1 MARLGLSGFAGGMG
15 ATAGGSVMARMM
27 RVEEI
32 GVDPALS
39 GVFKINGAVL
49 EEVSESMKESG
60 FDRSEPLVLW
70 KGRGVVVDG
79 HTRLAAAKAA
89 GIVDAPVVEKEFED
103 LNEAVL
109 YAVRRQTDRRN
120 LTQAEIY
127 AMATELRPKL
137 IKDGSGRAAEKLA
150 KLLNVSRSTVEHAR
164 VVEARAEEEVKEAV
178 KSGGMSINQA
188 YGTVRERKEPEK
200 GRGNAGGGGLS
211 GGFGG
216 VGFDDEFGDGDDVEE
231 GILEAGAAGDEGR
244 RGGASKSGLT
254 GGFGGAGF
262 DDEFG
267 DGDDVEEEILEAD
280 GGGGDEGRRGG
291 ASKSGLTGGFGGVG
305 FDDEFGDGDD
315 VEEEILEADGGGD
328 EEGIFDAEDGGGEE
342 CADYESPRIGLDEAV
357 VFILGKGEK
366 RLARE
371 LVEEFAPESERAKFW
386 GLFPPGMEPKGE

>member
-39 GVFKINGAVL
+39 GVFKINEAVL
-49 EEVSESMKESG
+49 EEVLRSMEENG
-60 FDRSEPLVLW
+60 FDRAEPLVLW
-70 KGRGVVVDG
+70 KGKGVVVDG

-89 GIVDAPVVEKEFED
+89 GGVDAPVVEKEFED

-109 YAVRRQTDRRN
+109 YAVRRQTDRSN

-137 IKDGSGRAAEKLA
+137 VKDGSGRAAEKLA
-150 KLLNVSRSTVEHAR
+150 KLLRVSASTVERAWI
-164 VVEARAEEEVKEAV
+164 VDARAGEEVKEAV

-188 YGTVRERKEPEK
+188 YETVREKKEVEK
-200 GRGNAGGGGLS
+200 GG
-211 GGFGG
+211 
-216 VGFDDEFGDGDDVEE
+216 
-231 GILEAGAAGDEGR
+231 
-244 RGGASKSGLT
+244 GGASKGGLS

-262 DDEFG
+262 DDEFEK
-267 DGDDVEEEILEAD
+267 DGEEEILEAES
-280 GGGGDEGRRGG
+280 GGSAGRRGG
-291 ASKSGLTGGFGGVG
+291 ASKSGLSGGFDGAG
-305 FDDEFGDGDD
+305 FDDEFEEDG
-315 VEEEILEADGGGD
+315 EEEILEAESGGD
-328 EEGIFDAEDGGGEE
+328 EGEIFDPETGGGEAE
-342 CADYESPRIGLDEAV
+342 YESPRIGLDEAV

-386 GLFPPGMEPKGE
+386 GLFPPGMEPKEE